1 MPKGI
6 TKAYGI
12 ELLARDLGI
21 TIDEVMAIGDE
32 ENDLPMIR
40 YAGLGVAM
48 ANAVPLIKEAADVVT
63 DSNEADG
70 VATVIEKYVLKGG
83 V

>member
-12 ELLARDLGI
+12 ELLARDLSI

-40 YAGLGVAM
+40 YAGLRC
-48 ANAVPLIKEAADVVT
+48 
-63 DSNEADG
+63 SDG
-70 VATVIEKYVLKGG
+70 
-83 V
+83 